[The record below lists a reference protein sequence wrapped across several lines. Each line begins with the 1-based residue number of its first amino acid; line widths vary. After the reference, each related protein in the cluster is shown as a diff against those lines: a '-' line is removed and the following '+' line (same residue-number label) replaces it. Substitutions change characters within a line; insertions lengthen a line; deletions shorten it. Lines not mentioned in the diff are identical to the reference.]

1 MLATAAAAQSGGSGP
16 RQRAGILTIDTFGS
30 SFDTL
35 LAVYTG
41 SSVNSSDSNSRQ
53 QQQLGQ

>member
-1 MLATAAAAQSGGSGP
+1 MTGDAPLGGMANYFTA
-16 RQRAGILTIDTFGS
+16 GS

-41 SSVNSSDSNSRQ
+41 NNLATLTPVASDRTR
-53 QQQLGQ
+53 